1 MVHFVN
7 GFLVGVVSRKFSA
20 WEDSELQTS
29 DRTNSQI
36 LFFGHNPF
44 FVGLAK

>member
-36 LFFGHNPF
+36 LFLVITPFLLFG
-44 FVGLAK
+44 